1 MNDTS
6 KSLVC
11 RPAWRTPTS
20 RPVVKPLQPSVV
32 YASPDFGALNVQYD
46 EGFSFTYSR
55 KDHPNASVLAQE
67 IDSLEGTLGVIS
79 VLHPRRL
86 DHPNLN
92 RTAHVYG
99 IHFENMK
106 SFKVKSEG
114 KAANMLTNAVPDLPF
129 KPIMGDVGT
138 TLSQRTSSSICDL
151 TKEGR
156 GTLGISEGF
165 FLISVSLENAELHT
179 SKLTEVIVA
188 SYKV

>member
-1 MNDTS
+1 MIETT

-11 RPAWRTPTS
+11 RPAWPTS
-20 RPVVKPLQPSVV
+20 TSRSLVKYLQSSVV
-32 YASPDFGALNVQYD
+32 YASPDPDALNAQYE

-55 KDHPNASVLAQE
+55 KDQPNASVLAQK
-67 IDSLEGTLGVIS
+67 IDSLKGILGVTS

-86 DHPNLN
+86 DHSDLN
-92 RTAHVYG
+92 STSHVYG
-99 IHFENMK
+99 IHFGNIK
-106 SFKVKSEG
+106 SFKAKIGG

-156 GTLGISEGF
+156 GTLEISDGF